1 MLPPG
6 MELRPMSPGDVQ
18 TALQIIRQHDEDDY
32 EVATE
37 SYEKYGLED
46 QYVLADQ
53 GSVVGVTGVRYIP
66 DTDRSYFL
74 SWTYLETESRG
85 RGLGSAMLEELL
97 EILKQRGVRKL
108 FVNTSDLT
116 DPKRGQVYR
125 DAIKTYEALGFR
137 LELNYRDYYEPG
149 ESRLT
154 YGRRIGPLYAARPV
168 FEPDPIGVRLL
179 GIEEIEETEDAY
191 FVEWEFHEDGSIF
204 TSEDLGQL
212 ARQAKEWEARCV
224 FIGFPSN
231 LPQMEQAVEAAGF
244 LNCGRLVDFYEDGLD
259 EVHYR
264 LDL

>member
-6 MELRPMSPGDVQ
+6 TELRTMSPEDVQ
-18 TALQIIRQHDEDDY
+18 TALRIIRGYDEDDY
-32 EVATE
+32 ETAIHA
-37 SYEKYGLED
+37 YEKYGVED
-46 QYVLADQ
+46 QYVLAAE
-53 GSVVGVTGVRYIP
+53 GTVVGVTGVRYIP

-74 SWTYLETESRG
+74 SWTYLDPEFRG
-85 RGLGSAMLEELL
+85 RGLGTSMLEELL
-97 EILKQRGVRKL
+97 SVLEERGVRKL

-116 DPKRGQVYR
+116 DPKRGQVYK
-125 DAIKTYEALGFR
+125 DAIATYEALGFR

-154 YGRRIGPLYAARPV
+154 YGRRIGPLYALRPT
-168 FEPDPIGVRLL
+168 FEPDPAGVRLL
-179 GIEEIEETEDAY
+179 GIEEIGETDDAY
-191 FVEWEFHEDGSIF
+191 FVEWEFCEDGSMF
-204 TSEDLGQL
+204 TAEDLAQL

-224 FIGFPSN
+224 FVGFPSK

-244 LNCGRLVDFYEDGLD
+244 SNCGRLVDFYEDGLD